1 MLAAVHDNRHDA
13 AEQGKGQSFFS
24 RDEMREKPR
33 ISARDAVIDIRSG
46 VSDAEL
52 MEKYGLCA
60 KGLQSLFRKLI
71 EIRAI
76 TQTELDRRKAA
87 LNRTSEVKPI
97 IGTDLTRD
105 IRAGMSDSELMEKY
119 GLSAEGLRFT
129 LQTLIDTQ
137 VISLDEM
144 YNTTSS
150 QSDTVFVDNMRES
163 PRYFFAVVVEIYESK
178 QPEIRGNLSNITE
191 KGIATEGIK
200 ARKGDTKVFVIPT
213 EGFPEVERIVFEA
226 ECRWAK
232 QEEHTGEW
240 SAGFEITKISDEC
253 LDNLAKLMS
262 VACFLD

>member
-1 MLAAVHDNRHDA
+1 MPPST
-13 AEQGKGQSFFS
+13 EGIKSPFFNC
-24 RDEMREKPR
+24 DEMTEKPR
-33 ISARDAVIDIRSG
+33 INARDAVIDIRSG
-46 VSDAEL
+46 ASDAEL

-71 EIRAI
+71 EVKAI
-76 TQTELDRRKAA
+76 TEAELDRRRVTLHKTAD
-87 LNRTSEVKPI
+87 VKPI
-97 IGTDLTRD
+97 DGTDLTKD
-105 IRAGMSDSELMEKY
+105 IRAGMSDAELMQKY
-119 GLSAEGLRFT
+119 GLSSEGLRFT

-150 QSDTVFVDNMRES
+150 QSDTVLVNDMRES
-163 PRYFFAVVVEIYESK
+163 PRYFFAVVVEIYETNR
-178 QPEIRGNLSNITE
+178 PHIRGNLSNITE
-191 KGIATEGIK
+191 SGIATEGIE
-200 ARKGDTKVFVIPT
+200 AREGDAKVFVIPT
-213 EGFPEVERIVFEA
+213 DRFPEVERIVLEA

-232 QEEHTGEW
+232 QDESTGEW